1 MDSADTHFILIST
14 ADTSA
19 CAAACTPD
27 NKGITYNE
35 HINVAIAVT
44 MPDGGLITPVIKV
57 TCKTFLLLCCVYIVL
72 SAAGVQRGIRIYA
85 QLPAMYS
92 KLALSGVLC

>member
-1 MDSADTHFILIST
+1 MADASL
-14 ADTSA
+14 

-57 TCKTFLLLCCVYIVL
+57 PCKPLVLLFASCVCCIS
-72 SAAGVQRGIRIYA
+72 SAAGTPQGTVSHA
-85 QLPAMYS
+85 QLSAICS
-92 KLALSGVLC
+92 LTCTDNCVKLLFKISA